1 MSEESE
7 LKNIV
12 VGCVNNQRKEQQILY
27 KMFYGKMLAIC
38 LRYTKNM
45 DQAKDILQDS
55 YIKVFSKIGQYNHN
69 GSLEGW
75 IRRIVV
81 NTAIDYFRK
90 SKKDFILLGS
100 DELLANM
107 AETPIEEDENVMYDF
122 SPDDIIEAMHKLS
135 NAYRV
140 VFNLYVYEN
149 LQHKEIAKKLGISE
163 GTSKSNY
170 SKAKKNLKKI
180 LLNQKKSNT

>member
-1 MSEESE
+1 MTDENE

-12 VGCVNNQRKEQQILY
+12 RGCVNKQRKEQQQLY
-27 KMFYGKMLAIC
+27 QKFYGKMLAIC

-45 DQAKDILQDS
+45 DQAKDILQDGF
-55 YIKVFSKIGQYNHN
+55 IKVYGKIDQFDHK
-69 GSLEGW
+69 GSFEGW
-75 IRRIVV
+75 IRRIMV

-100 DELLANM
+100 DEALANIASDESDE
-107 AETPIEEDENVMYDF
+107 AEDQMYDF
-122 SPDDIIEAMHKLS
+122 SPQEIIEAMHKLS

-180 LLNQKKSNT
+180 LLNQNTKQ

>member
-1 MSEESE
+1 MSEERL
-7 LKNIV
+7 LKKIV
-12 VGCVNNQRKEQQILY
+12 QGCVDKQRKEQQQLY
-27 KMFYGKMLAIC
+27 ERYYGKMLAVC

-45 DQAKDILQDS
+45 DQAKDILQDGF
-55 YIKVFSKIGQYNHN
+55 IKVFNKIDSYNHK

-100 DELLANM
+100 DEMLANI
-107 AETPIEEDENVMYDF
+107 AEVKEEEEDTMYDF
-122 SPDDIIEAMHKLS
+122 SPEDIIEAMHKLS

-149 LQHKEIAKKLGISE
+149 LQHKEIAVKLGISE

-180 LLNQKKSNT
+180 LLNQ

>member
-1 MSEESE
+1 MSEENE

-12 VGCVNNQRKEQQILY
+12 HGCVKNQRKEQQLLY
-27 KMFYGKMLAIC
+27 KKFYGKMLVIC

-45 DQAKDILQDS
+45 DQAKDILQDAF
-55 YIKVFSKIGQYNHN
+55 IKVFGKIEQYNHK

-75 IRRIVV
+75 IKRIVV

-100 DELLANM
+100 DELLGNIADS
-107 AETPIEEDENVMYDF
+107 ESEDDDSAVYDY
-122 SPDDIIEAMHKLS
+122 SPEDIMEAMHKLS

-180 LLNQKKSNT
+180 LLEQKR

>member
-1 MSEESE
+1 MSEDKV
-7 LKNIV
+7 LDNIV
-12 VGCVNNQRKEQQILY
+12 QGCVRNQRKEQQQLY
-27 KMFYGKMLAIC
+27 KLFYGKMLAVC

-45 DQAKDILQDS
+45 DQAKDILQDGF
-55 YIKVFSKIGQYNHN
+55 IKVYSNIDRYS
-69 GSLEGW
+69 GSGSFEGW
-75 IRRIVV
+75 IRRIIV
-81 NTAIDYFRK
+81 NTAIDHFRK

-100 DELLANM
+100 DEMLANI
-107 AETPIEEDENVMYDF
+107 AEQERDEEETGYYDY
-122 SPDDIIEAMHKLS
+122 SPEDIIDAMHQLS

-180 LLNQKKSNT
+180 LLNQKK

>member
-1 MSEESE
+1 MSEENE
-7 LKNIV
+7 LENIV
-12 VGCVNNQRKEQQILY
+12 LGCVNNQRKEQQILY
-27 KMFYGKMLAIC
+27 KMFYGRMLVIC
-38 LRYTKNM
+38 LRYTKNI

-55 YIKVFSKIGQYNHN
+55 FIKVFSKIEQYNHN

-81 NTAIDYFRK
+81 NTAIDFFRK

-100 DELLANM
+100 DEMLANI
-107 AETPIEEDENVMYDF
+107 ADNSVEEEDTEMYDF
-122 SPDDIIEAMHKLS
+122 SPEDIMEAMHKLS

-180 LLNQKKSNT
+180 LLNK